1 MSPTL
6 SHLSVRGVTVPHTI
20 TEIGFIVSFGSS
32 DIPLSHWLGAICLS
46 EKPGPITGPVGC
58 RHSRHR
64 TWTTVVIEESVG
76 AHGTPGRRAHS
87 HGRPW
92 RRASSTGRHS
102 TPLHQSRCGG
112 AGVGGQQRSTG
123 TCSTGHLTII
133 VGWGKLFQKHIHY
146 KQSMYLVVVT
156 STISRFYHHDLA
168 LQWLWRVSR
177 ILIGFNHT

>member
-6 SHLSVRGVTVPHTI
+6 SHLSVRGVTVPHTT
-20 TEIGFIVSFGSS
+20 TELGFIVSFGSS

-133 VGWGKLFQKHIHY
+133 VGWGKLFQKH
-146 KQSMYLVVVT
+146 MRNGVT
-156 STISRFYHHDLA
+156 STIMIDLA
-168 LQWLWRVSR
+168 MELAPFL
-177 ILIGFNHT
+177 FHEF